1 VQKLDAA
8 TTSGNDQLAKRVK
21 KMAESSI
28 DEIAIEQQLLRDIR
42 AGNQESFA
50 AFYDRVAPLLFTVAY
65 RILNQREA
73 AEDVL
78 QEAFLLIWQRA
89 RQFDPAKGRPLN
101 WAVTLTRNK
110 ALDRLRSTQRQLRI
124 REAAAQAAEFI
135 APDEAPT
142 GLEATASH
150 ESHDRIQTALAG
162 LPPSQRTVV
171 QMVFLSS
178 HTVKET
184 AERLGEPLG
193 TVKSHL
199 RRGLLRLRRALGE
212 GWEQANSR

>member
-1 VQKLDAA
+1 
-8 TTSGNDQLAKRVK
+8 
-21 KMAESSI
+21 MADPSL
-28 DEIAIEQQLLRDIR
+28 DEIRIEQQLLQDIR
-42 AGNQESFA
+42 AGNRESFA
-50 AFYDRVAPLLFTVAY
+50 VFYDRVAPLLFTVAF

-89 RQFDPAKGRPLN
+89 QQFDPAKGRPLN

-110 ALDRLRSTQRQLRI
+110 ALDRLRSAHRQQKI
-124 REAAAQAAEFI
+124 REAATLEVESLS
-135 APDEAPT
+135 PGGEPT
-142 GLEATASH
+142 GLESAASH
-150 ESHDRIQTALAG
+150 EFYDRIRFALAK
-162 LPPSQRTVV
+162 LPENQRTVI

-178 HTVKET
+178 ITVKET

-199 RRGLLRLRRALGE
+199 RRGLMRLRRSLGE
-212 GWEQANSR
+212 AEM

>member
-1 VQKLDAA
+1 
-8 TTSGNDQLAKRVK
+8 
-21 KMAESSI
+21 MAEPSI

-42 AGNQESFA
+42 AGNRESFA
-50 AFYDRVAPLLFTVAY
+50 AFYDRIAPLLFTVAL

-110 ALDRLRSTQRQLRI
+110 ALDRLRGAQRQQKI
-124 REAAAQAAEFI
+124 REAATLEADAF
-135 APDEAPT
+135 APGKEPT
-142 GLEATASH
+142 GLDAAMSH
-150 ESHDRIQTALAG
+150 ESHDRMQAALAK
-162 LPPSQRTVV
+162 LPKNQRTVI

-178 HTVKET
+178 LTVKET
-184 AERLGEPLG
+184 ADRLGEPLG

-199 RRGLLRLRRALGE
+199 RRGLIRLRRSFGE
-212 GWEQANSR
+212 AWEAAD